1 MGKKELGDPDSVS
14 KHSRLERRGRREPQ
28 GKEKVALAARDT
40 GHWYEV
46 SNPALYVFI
55 SEGKSKESKERLL
68 KKPRFDTRLEMK
80 GATHAM
86 SPHRSDKGEEWRA
99 ASAA

>member
-46 SNPALYVFI
+46 SNPALYVSI
-55 SEGKSKESKERLL
+55 SEDRARKV
-68 KKPRFDTRLEMK
+68 KK
-80 GATHAM
+80 GY
-86 SPHRSDKGEEWRA
+86 
-99 ASAA
+99 